1 MAHEGFWHA
10 DIRPT
15 QQWPATA
22 HLFSHSVEARTMAEE
37 KSAIIIMRRRTSKG
51 PGMATETCMSNTVL
65 RVVLKGKLRNRCVL
79 QCTYFKSRGARDGA
93 HSCAIHRKTWLSAS
107 AVRHALLLARR
118 L

>member
-65 RVVLKGKLRNRCVL
+65 RGFEGK
-79 QCTYFKSRGARDGA
+79 
-93 HSCAIHRKTWLSAS
+93 AS
-107 AVRHALLLARR
+107 KPLCSSVHVF
-118 L
+118 